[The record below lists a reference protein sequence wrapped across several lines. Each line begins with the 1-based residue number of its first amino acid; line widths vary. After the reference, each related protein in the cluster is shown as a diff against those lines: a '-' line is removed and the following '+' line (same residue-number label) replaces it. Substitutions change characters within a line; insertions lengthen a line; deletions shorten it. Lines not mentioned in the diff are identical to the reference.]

1 MSTVD
6 PTLKKNADMASCR
19 PNFSGI
25 YSLKSSENEDAFLK
39 AQGVGWVL
47 RKAAKAVGS
56 KRVVIGNCVP
66 VYWTVSSFLIALLL
80 APRVA
85 D

>member
-1 MSTVD
+1 LGPRITEETGQTAVCGWYRRREVR
-6 PTLKKNADMASCR
+6 AGMAK
-19 PNFSGI
+19 PNFSGV

-47 RKAAKAVGS
+47 RKAAKAGERE
-56 KRVVIGNCVP
+56 K
-66 VYWTVSSFLIALLL
+66 
-80 APRVA
+80 

>member
-1 MSTVD
+1 
-6 PTLKKNADMASCR
+6 MAK
-19 PNFSGI
+19 PNFSGV

-47 RKAAKAVGS
+47 RKAAKAGERE
-56 KRVVIGNCVP
+56 K
-66 VYWTVSSFLIALLL
+66 
-80 APRVA
+80 